1 MNTVNTGLNR
11 ETILLSGFSHLAQA
25 LFKLFLEKVSLGNF
39 PYRKVHEENSL
50 ENNFSEVLDKMIKKY
65 F

>member
-25 LFKLFLEKVSLGNF
+25 LFKTFLEKVSSGNF
-39 PYRKVHEENSL
+39 PHRKVYKEKSL
-50 ENNFSEVLDKMIKKY
+50 ENNFPRL
-65 F
+65 

>member
-25 LFKLFLEKVSLGNF
+25 LFKTFLVKVSFGKIFLTEKF
-39 PYRKVHEENSL
+39 T
-50 ENNFSEVLDKMIKKY
+50 KKIPWKTTPAR